1 MGISVIRGLSS
12 SEKEC
17 LTTTTEI
24 TYANINNDVI
34 NDLILGCVCVCI
46 VSQGDQSFQNGEG
59 LKDFDK
65 WQIYAVN
72 LVP

>member
-1 MGISVIRGLSS
+1 MKFKL
-12 SEKEC
+12 KERKC

-34 NDLILGCVCVCI
+34 NDLILGCACVYT
-46 VSQGDQSFQNGEG
+46 VSQGDQSFQNGER